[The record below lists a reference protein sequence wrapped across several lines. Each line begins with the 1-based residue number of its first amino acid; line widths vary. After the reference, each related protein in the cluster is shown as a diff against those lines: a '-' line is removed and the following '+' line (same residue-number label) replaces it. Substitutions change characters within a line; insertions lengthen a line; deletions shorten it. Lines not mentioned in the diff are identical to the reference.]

1 MLLKV
6 LEMDLVLGH
15 RASGSLPSA
24 QLLNIMVMPSSVGD
38 ENFRRRKLDRCML
51 VFFSLGYEICK
62 ALKEQRNTSAEHHA
76 SLVQL
81 ANTQWFGVKTAGLIC
96 PQSSRGGACFPLG
109 SLCSLHVFLCLIY
122 KYAFPI
128 RRSYICVQRFIL

>member
-1 MLLKV
+1 MLLKA

-24 QLLNIMVMPSSVGD
+24 QLLNIMVMPSSISD
-38 ENFRRRKLDRCML
+38 ENFRRRKLDSCML

-62 ALKEQRNTSAEHHA
+62 EQRNTSVEHHA

-81 ANTQWFGVKTAGLIC
+81 RNTL
-96 PQSSRGGACFPLG
+96 
-109 SLCSLHVFLCLIY
+109 
-122 KYAFPI
+122 
-128 RRSYICVQRFIL
+128 

>member
-1 MLLKV
+1 MLLKA

-24 QLLNIMVMPSSVGD
+24 QLLNIMVMPSSISD
-38 ENFRRRKLDRCML
+38 ENFRQRKLNRCML

-62 ALKEQRNTSAEHHA
+62 ALKEQRNTSVERRV

-81 ANTQWFGVKTAGLIC
+81 RNTQWFGVKTAGLIC
-96 PQSSRGGACFPLG
+96 PQSSRGRTRFPVG
-109 SLCSLHVFLCLIY
+109 SLCSLHVFPCLIC
-122 KYAFPI
+122 KYAF
-128 RRSYICVQRFIL
+128 SM